1 MGVYSHF
8 YPPPPGEEPKPI
20 NWKVRHML
28 LLQLHLYMFVTAPHS
43 FNLNQPPPSAR
54 PPNPN
59 KQLCLL
65 VLVPSV
71 FDMVG
76 TALAKVGLLYCT
88 VSVYQ
93 LVRCTVII
101 ITALLKV
108 GRSVGPLGRLV

>member
-1 MGVYSHF
+1 MFLYARL

-20 NWKVRHML
+20 SWK
-28 LLQLHLYMFVTAPHS
+28 
-43 FNLNQPPPSAR
+43 
-54 PPNPN
+54 
-59 KQLCLL
+59 LCTL

-71 FDMVG
+71 FDMIG

-101 ITALLKV
+101 ITALLKAFVLKDRLDKHMWLGV
-108 GRSVGPLGRLV
+108 GINLLAMGLVSATTFFDKENQTGEEDRLVC